1 MSQDPAMPTPRV
13 LVCDDVP
20 EVRALYQLALEDE
33 GYGVTLRSAPPDDPV
48 EVAAATPDLIVLE
61 LVFGGDRRG
70 LAAIEGLKRDA
81 LTASI
86 PVVVCTAAPEVA
98 ADAEAALDALDA
110 AVLLKPFD
118 LDDLFGA
125 IEHRLGPP
133 TPALPVWCEEEAAV
147 PLAPI

>member
-1 MSQDPAMPTPRV
+1 MPTPRL

-33 GYGVTLRSAPPDDPV
+33 GYGVTLRPEPPEDPN

-61 LVFGGDRRG
+61 LLFGGDRRG
-70 LAAIEGLKRDA
+70 LRAIEALKRDP

-86 PVVVCTAAPEVA
+86 PVLVCTAAPEVA
-98 ADAEAALDALDA
+98 ADAAATLDALDA

-118 LDDLFGA
+118 LDDLFRA
-125 IEHRLGPP
+125 IEHRLGPLA
-133 TPALPVWCEEEAAV
+133 PALPDGREDGGAIPHV
-147 PLAPI
+147 PI

>member
-1 MSQDPAMPTPRV
+1 MPTPRL

-20 EVRALYQLALEDE
+20 EVRALYQLALEEE
-33 GYGVTLRSAPPDDPV
+33 GYRVTLRSGPPEDPD
-48 EVAAATPDLIVLE
+48 EVAAASPDLIVLE
-61 LVFGGDRRG
+61 LLFGGDRRG

-118 LDDLFGA
+118 LDDLFRA

-133 TPALPVWCEEEAAV
+133 APALLGGREAGGAI
-147 PLAPI
+147 PFAPI